1 MLKRLAVCLTSR
13 IITSIISPTV
23 NLYSTNFVGTG
34 LPDAY
39 TASCTDEFVH
49 ASSSGL
55 TTQITSFHNDS
66 LTNVP
71 NVSYI
76 SPSKLGKYCYKL
88 RSKVTTLDKSLYH
101 MVILLLA
108 CSVELRARILGVK
121 TYMFFQQKHSRVHS
135 NNRGMTHMHK
145 RPGRGQK

>member
-1 MLKRLAVCLTSR
+1 M
-13 IITSIISPTV
+13 
-23 NLYSTNFVGTG
+23 YSTNFVRTG
-34 LPDAY
+34 LADAH
-39 TASCTDEFVH
+39 TANCTDEFVY
-49 ASSSGL
+49 ASTSGF
-55 TTQITSFHNDS
+55 TTQISFHNDS
-66 LTNVP
+66 LTNVS
-71 NVSYI
+71 NIAYI

-121 TYMFFQQKHSRVHS
+121 TYIFFQQKHSRVHS

>member
-1 MLKRLAVCLTSR
+1 M
-13 IITSIISPTV
+13 
-23 NLYSTNFVGTG
+23 YSTNFVGTG

-39 TASCTDEFVH
+39 TANCTDEFVH

-66 LTNVP
+66 LTNVS
-71 NVSYI
+71 NIAYI

-88 RSKVTTLDKSLYH
+88 RSKMTTLDKSLYH
-101 MVILLLA
+101 MLILLLA

-121 TYMFFQQKHSRVHS
+121 TYIFFF
-135 NNRGMTHMHK
+135 NRSTHAYTAITEA
-145 RPGRGQK
+145 